1 MKKLLNPYEKLDGYN
16 CFGCSNNNLSGLHM
30 SFYEDGEEIFSQ
42 WQPTENFA
50 GFKSILHGGI
60 QATIMD
66 EIASW
71 VVTVK
76 TGTSGVTSELT
87 TKFLKPVRII
97 RDNPISIR
105 AQLIKRDDKKAHINA
120 KIYNSNGELCSES
133 NVVYYL
139 YPEQVAKKKLF
150 YPGRDAYFES

>member
-16 CFGCSNNNLSGLHM
+16 CFGCSNNNISGLHM
-30 SFYEDGEEIFSQ
+30 KFYENGDEIYSQ
-42 WQPTENFA
+42 WQPIQDFA
-50 GFKSILHGGI
+50 GFKNILHGGI

-87 TKFLKPVRII
+87 TKFLKPVRIVE
-97 RDNPISIR
+97 DNPISIK
-105 AQLIKRDDKKAHINA
+105 AKLVKRDDKKAYINA
-120 KIYNSNGELCSES
+120 KIYNFEDELCSES

-139 YPEQVAKKKLF
+139 YPEEVARRKLF